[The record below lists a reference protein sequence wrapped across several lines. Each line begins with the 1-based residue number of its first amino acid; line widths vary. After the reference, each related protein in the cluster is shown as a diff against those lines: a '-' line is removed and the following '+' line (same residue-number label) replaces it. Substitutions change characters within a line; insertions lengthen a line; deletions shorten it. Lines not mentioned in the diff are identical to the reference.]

1 MLNPFSFGRGAVAA
15 AAVALAACSNSTA
28 PSSTSRASLVN
39 DPANDFIPSF
49 TGAHT
54 ADLDVRSM
62 EVTYNGT
69 NYHFTGTMAG
79 NAGSTLGSFYVWGVN
94 RGAGTARFGSIAT
107 NVLFDFV
114 VIVNPAGGSSV
125 RDFITGVA
133 TPLPPTAVSF
143 TGPRIDVD
151 VPASLMPAQGFAAD
165 AFTTN
170 LWPRTGLASSSQIAD
185 FAPDNSNAPV
195 RRIP

>member
-1 MLNPFSFGRGAVAA
+1 MIANWLPVSIYNDFGGTVIATTITNSTSQDAASAFIDSSPTNKTTISAGSVDISATAQENLTNVAVAGG
-15 AAVALAACSNSTA
+15 VSGENS
-28 PSSTSRASLVN
+28 
-39 DPANDFIPSF
+39 
-49 TGAHT
+49 
-54 ADLDVRSM
+54 
-62 EVTYNGT
+62 
-69 NYHFTGTMAG
+69 
-79 NAGSTLGSFYVWGVN
+79 
-94 RGAGTARFGSIAT
+94 
-107 NVLFDFV
+107 
-114 VIVNPAGGSSV
+114 
-125 RDFITGVA
+125 ITGVA

-165 AFTTN
+165 AYTTN